1 LTGARPAWSPCIA
14 LPLAY
19 REDDATYTRPA
30 VVWCP
35 VTIDAKLRFLRFL
48 RIFFNFQTFFSF
60 SKNVGK
66 VQSGKQI
73 NKKHLQNDSDE
84 IDL

>member
-1 LTGARPAWSPCIA
+1 MQKYVFYVFNVFFLIS
-14 LPLAY
+14 
-19 REDDATYTRPA
+19 
-30 VVWCP
+30 
-35 VTIDAKLRFLRFL
+35 KRFFY
-48 RIFFNFQTFFSF
+48 F

-73 NKKHLQNDSDE
+73 NKKHLQSDSDE